1 MDILDRLRLGQD
13 QQVVVALLRQG
24 IITEKPRMAGTTGPM
39 RGEITFGKAQS
50 LNLRAHR
57 AVKDQYAIGRC
68 SGDPVKGGGFGQD
81 SGHNSPI
88 KRQKAPDV
96 PVLQIGACDFENKFM
111 LGKTIMKL
119 IHIPPGSAGRSRE
132 IALLT

>member
-24 IITEKPRMAGTTGPM
+24 IITENARMAGTTGPM
-39 RGEITFGKAQS
+39 RGEITLGKAQS

-57 AVKDQYAIGRC
+57 PVKDQYAISRR
-68 SGDPVKGGGFGQD
+68 SGDPVEGGGFRQD
-81 SGHNSPI
+81 SGHDSPI

-96 PVLQIGACDFENKFM
+96 PVLQIGAGGCENKFM
-111 LGKTIMKL
+111 LGKTIMNF
-119 IHIPPGSAGRSRE
+119 IHIQPGSAGQSRK
-132 IALLT
+132 IALLI